1 MTNLKKLILVFIIA
15 AVALI
20 AYFGFQQEF
29 LARLIVTV
37 AGGILALSMFIE
49 MIKTLRSGSYGVD
62 LLAITAI
69 IATLLV
75 GEYWASLIIILML
88 VGGESLEDYAAGRA
102 HRALASLLEKSPDI
116 AHVKKGDTVTDVPLE
131 QVEVGSTLLI
141 RPMEVIPIDGKLLSE
156 AAVLNES
163 SVTGETKPNEL
174 VTGDDVLSG
183 AINGNSSIEIQT
195 TVVSAD
201 SQFQKIVQL
210 VKEAESTPANFVRL
224 ADRYAVPFTII
235 AYIIAGIA
243 YAISGDPVRIAEV
256 LVVASPCPLILA
268 APIAFVSGMSRS
280 SQNGAL
286 IKNGTVIEK
295 LAKAKGIFLDKTGT
309 ITEGKIRVEKVLP
322 ISQILCEI
330 NDKDKKSDEAELT
343 EEQLLQIVYTVEQS
357 SNHILA
363 KAVSSYAEE
372 RNVKSLQLTALSEVA
387 GLGVIGEIGGDRYKI
402 GRASFVGAPENDF
415 ETAFYVSKND
425 RYIGAVTFTDSL
437 RPEAKETIAQM
448 HKIGLEQ
455 ITMLTGD
462 NVRVASKI
470 AEEVGIDHVNASLM
484 PDEKLE
490 FIKNSAYKPVIMVG
504 DGVNDAPA
512 LATADIGISIGV
524 GSGTVASEA
533 ADIVLLQN
541 DLRKVTRS
549 IEISRD
555 TMKIAKQAVMIGI
568 VICIILM
575 FIAATGVI
583 PAIIGAFFQEI
594 IDVVSILYALRA
606 LRG

>member
-1 MTNLKKLILVFIIA
+1 MKNWKKLILVFVIA
-15 AVALI
+15 DVALI
-20 AYFGFQQEF
+20 AYFGFNQPF
-29 LARLIVTV
+29 LARLVVTI
-37 AGGILALSMFIE
+37 AGGILAFSMLIE

-88 VGGESLEDYAAGRA
+88 VGGESLEDYANGRA
-102 HRALASLLEKSPDI
+102 HRALAALLDKSPEI
-116 AHVKKGDTVTDVPLE
+116 AHVQTGDKVVDLPLDH
-131 QVEVGSTLLI
+131 VEIGSVLLI
-141 RPMEVIPIDGKLLSE
+141 RPMEIIPIDGKLLSE
-156 AAVLNES
+156 AVVLDEAS
-163 SVTGETKPNEL
+163 LTGETKPNEL
-174 VTGDDVLSG
+174 VRGDNVLSG
-183 AINGNSSIEIQT
+183 AINGNSSIQIET
-195 TVVSAD
+195 TFAAAD

-210 VKEAESTPANFVRL
+210 VKETEKTPAQFVRL

-235 AYIIAGIA
+235 AYIIAAVA
-243 YAISGDPVRIAEV
+243 YFISGDPVRIAEV

-280 SQNGAL
+280 SQNGSL

-295 LAKAKGIFLDKTGT
+295 LAKAQEIFLDKTGT
-309 ITEGKIRVEKVLP
+309 ITEGTIKVDSIKP
-322 ISQILCEI
+322 V
-330 NDKDKKSDEAELT
+330 KSGNEAELL
-343 EEQLLQIVYTVEQS
+343 QLVYTVEKS
-357 SNHILA
+357 SGHILA
-363 KAVSSYAEE
+363 KAVVEYAET
-372 RNVKSLQLTALSEVA
+372 KKIQPLKLTSLTEVA
-387 GLGVIGEIGGDRYKI
+387 GLGVIGEIDGEEIKI
-402 GRASFVGAPENDF
+402 GRSLFAFAPDNLNY
-415 ETAFYVSKND
+415 ETAFYVSKSGK
-425 RYIGAVTFTDSL
+425 YIGAVTFSDTL
-437 RPEAKETIAQM
+437 RPEAKATIAQM
-448 HKIGLEQ
+448 RKIGLEN

-462 NVRVASKI
+462 NQLVADKI
-470 AEEVGIDHVNASLM
+470 AKSVGIENVYAGLM
-484 PDEKLE
+484 PDEKLK
-490 FIKNSAYKPVIMVG
+490 FIQNATHRPSIMIG

-541 DLRKVTRS
+541 DLRKVTTS

-555 TMKIAKQAVMIGI
+555 TLKIAKQAVMIGI

-575 FIAATGVI
+575 FIAALGVI
-583 PAIIGAFFQEI
+583 PAVIGALFQEI

>member
-1 MTNLKKLILVFIIA
+1 MKNWKKLILVFVIA
-15 AVALI
+15 DVALI
-20 AYFGFQQEF
+20 AYFGFNQPF
-29 LARLIVTV
+29 LARLVVTI
-37 AGGILALSMFIE
+37 AGGVLAFSMLIE

-88 VGGESLEDYAAGRA
+88 VGGESLEDYANGRA
-102 HRALASLLEKSPDI
+102 HRALAALLDKSPEI
-116 AHVKKGDTVTDVPLE
+116 AHVQTGDKVVDLPLDH
-131 QVEVGSTLLI
+131 VEIGSVLLI
-141 RPMEVIPIDGKLLSE
+141 RPMEIIPIDGKLLSE
-156 AAVLNES
+156 AVVLDEAS
-163 SVTGETKPNEL
+163 LTGETKPNEL
-174 VTGDDVLSG
+174 VRGDNVLSG
-183 AINGNSSIEIQT
+183 AINGNSSIQIET
-195 TVVSAD
+195 TFAAAD

-210 VKEAESTPANFVRL
+210 VKETEKTPAQFVRL

-235 AYIIAGIA
+235 AYIIAAVA
-243 YAISGDPVRIAEV
+243 YFISGDPVRIAEV

-295 LAKAKGIFLDKTGT
+295 LAKAQEIFLDKTGT
-309 ITEGKIRVEKVLP
+309 ITEGTIKVDSIKP
-322 ISQILCEI
+322 V
-330 NDKDKKSDEAELT
+330 KSGNEAELL
-343 EEQLLQIVYTVEQS
+343 QLVYTVEKS
-357 SNHILA
+357 SGHILA
-363 KAVSSYAEE
+363 KAVVEYAET
-372 RNVKSLQLTALSEVA
+372 KKIQPLKLTSLTEVA
-387 GLGVIGEIGGDRYKI
+387 GPGVIGEIDGEEIKI
-402 GRASFVGAPENDF
+402 GRSLFAFAPDNLNY
-415 ETAFYVSKND
+415 ETAFYVSKSGK
-425 RYIGAVTFTDSL
+425 YIGAVTFSDTL
-437 RPEAKETIAQM
+437 RPEAKATIAQM
-448 HKIGLEQ
+448 RKIGLEN

-462 NVRVASKI
+462 NQLVADKI
-470 AEEVGIDHVNASLM
+470 AKSVGIENVYAGLM
-484 PDEKLE
+484 PDEKLK
-490 FIKNSAYKPVIMVG
+490 FIQNATHRPAIMIG

-541 DLRKVTRS
+541 DLRKVTTS

-555 TMKIAKQAVMIGI
+555 TLKIAKQAVMIGI

-575 FIAATGVI
+575 FIAALGVI
-583 PAIIGAFFQEI
+583 PAVIGALFQEI

>member
-1 MTNLKKLILVFIIA
+1 MKNWKKLILVFVIA
-15 AVALI
+15 DVALI
-20 AYFGFQQEF
+20 AYFGFNQPF
-29 LARLIVTV
+29 LARLVVTI
-37 AGGILALSMFIE
+37 AGGVLAFSMLIE

-88 VGGESLEDYAAGRA
+88 VGGESLEDYANGRA
-102 HRALASLLEKSPDI
+102 HRALAALLDKSPEI
-116 AHVKKGDTVTDVPLE
+116 AHVQTGDKVVDLPLDH
-131 QVEVGSTLLI
+131 VEIGSVLLI
-141 RPMEVIPIDGKLLSE
+141 RPMEIIPIDGKLLSE
-156 AAVLNES
+156 AVVLDEAS
-163 SVTGETKPNEL
+163 LTGETKPNEL
-174 VTGDDVLSG
+174 VRGDNVLSG
-183 AINGNSSIEIQT
+183 AINGNSSIQIET
-195 TVVSAD
+195 TFAAAD

-210 VKEAESTPANFVRL
+210 VKETEKTPAQFVRL

-235 AYIIAGIA
+235 AYIIAAVA
-243 YAISGDPVRIAEV
+243 YFISGDPVRIAEV

-280 SQNGAL
+280 SQNGSL

-295 LAKAKGIFLDKTGT
+295 LAKAQEIFLDKTGT
-309 ITEGKIRVEKVLP
+309 ITEGTIKVDSIKP
-322 ISQILCEI
+322 V
-330 NDKDKKSDEAELT
+330 KSGNEAELL
-343 EEQLLQIVYTVEQS
+343 QLVYTVEKS
-357 SNHILA
+357 SGHILA
-363 KAVSSYAEE
+363 KAVVEYAET
-372 RNVKSLQLTALSEVA
+372 KKIKPLKLTSLTEVA
-387 GLGVIGEIGGDRYKI
+387 GLGVIGEIDGEEIKI
-402 GRASFVGAPENDF
+402 GRSLFAFAPDNLNY
-415 ETAFYVSKND
+415 ETAFYVSKSGK
-425 RYIGAVTFTDSL
+425 YIGAVTFSDTL
-437 RPEAKETIAQM
+437 RPEAKATIAQM
-448 HKIGLEQ
+448 RKIGLEN

-462 NVRVASKI
+462 NQLVADKI
-470 AEEVGIDHVNASLM
+470 AKSVGIENVYAGLM
-484 PDEKLE
+484 PDEKLK
-490 FIKNSAYKPVIMVG
+490 FIQNATHRPAIMIG

-541 DLRKVTRS
+541 DLRKVTTS

-555 TMKIAKQAVMIGI
+555 TLKIAKQAVMIGI

-575 FIAATGVI
+575 FIAALGVI
-583 PAIIGAFFQEI
+583 PAVIGALFQEI

>member
-1 MTNLKKLILVFIIA
+1 MKNWKKLILVFVIA
-15 AVALI
+15 DVALI
-20 AYFGFQQEF
+20 AYFGFNQPF
-29 LARLIVTV
+29 LARLVVTI
-37 AGGILALSMFIE
+37 AGGVLAFSMLIE

-88 VGGESLEDYAAGRA
+88 VGGESLEDYANGRA
-102 HRALASLLEKSPDI
+102 HRALAALLDKSPEI
-116 AHVKKGDTVTDVPLE
+116 AHVQTGDKVVDLPLDH
-131 QVEVGSTLLI
+131 VEIGSVLLI
-141 RPMEVIPIDGKLLSE
+141 RPMEIIPIDGKLLSE
-156 AAVLNES
+156 AVVLDEAS
-163 SVTGETKPNEL
+163 LTGETKPNEL
-174 VTGDDVLSG
+174 VRGDNVLSG
-183 AINGNSSIEIQT
+183 AINGNSSIQIET
-195 TVVSAD
+195 TVAAAD

-210 VKEAESTPANFVRL
+210 VKETEKTPAQFVRL

-235 AYIIAGIA
+235 AYIIAAVA
-243 YAISGDPVRIAEV
+243 YFISGDPVRIAEV

-295 LAKAKGIFLDKTGT
+295 LAKAQEIFLDKTGT
-309 ITEGKIRVEKVLP
+309 ITEGTIKVDSIKP
-322 ISQILCEI
+322 V
-330 NDKDKKSDEAELT
+330 KSGNEAELL
-343 EEQLLQIVYTVEQS
+343 QLVYTVEKS
-357 SNHILA
+357 SGHILA
-363 KAVSSYAEE
+363 KAVVEYAETKKIE
-372 RNVKSLQLTALSEVA
+372 PLKLTSLTEVA
-387 GLGVIGEIGGDRYKI
+387 GLGVIGEIDGEEIKI
-402 GRASFVGAPENDF
+402 GRSSFAFAPDNLNY
-415 ETAFYVSKND
+415 ETAFYVSKSGK
-425 RYIGAVTFTDSL
+425 YIGAVTFSDTL
-437 RPEAKETIAQM
+437 RPEAKATIAQM
-448 HKIGLEQ
+448 RKIGLEN

-462 NVRVASKI
+462 NQLVADKI
-470 AEEVGIDHVNASLM
+470 AKSVGIDNVYAGLM
-484 PDEKLE
+484 PDEKLK
-490 FIKNSAYKPVIMVG
+490 FIQNATHRPVIMVG

-541 DLRKVTRS
+541 DLRKVTTS

-555 TMKIAKQAVMIGI
+555 TLKIAKQAVMIGI

-575 FIAATGVI
+575 FIAALGVI
-583 PAIIGAFFQEI
+583 PAVIGALFQEI

>member
-1 MTNLKKLILVFIIA
+1 MKNWKKLILVFVIA
-15 AVALI
+15 DVALI
-20 AYFGFQQEF
+20 AYFGFNQPF
-29 LARLIVTV
+29 LARLVVTI
-37 AGGILALSMFIE
+37 AGGVLAFLMLIE

-88 VGGESLEDYAAGRA
+88 VGGESLEDYANGRA
-102 HRALASLLEKSPDI
+102 HRALAALLDKSLEI
-116 AHVKKGDTVTDVPLE
+116 AHVQTGDKVVDLPLDH
-131 QVEVGSTLLI
+131 VEIGSVLLI
-141 RPMEVIPIDGKLLSE
+141 RPMEIIPIDGKLLSE
-156 AAVLNES
+156 AVVLDEAS
-163 SVTGETKPNEL
+163 LTGETKPNEL
-174 VTGDDVLSG
+174 VRGDNVLSG
-183 AINGNSSIEIQT
+183 AINGNSSIQIET
-195 TVVSAD
+195 TFAAAD

-210 VKEAESTPANFVRL
+210 VKETEKTPAQFVRL

-235 AYIIAGIA
+235 AYIIAAVA
-243 YAISGDPVRIAEV
+243 YFISGDPVRIAEV

-280 SQNGAL
+280 SQNGSL

-295 LAKAKGIFLDKTGT
+295 LAKAQEIFLDKTGT
-309 ITEGKIRVEKVLP
+309 ITEGTIKVDSIKP
-322 ISQILCEI
+322 V
-330 NDKDKKSDEAELT
+330 KSGNEAELL
-343 EEQLLQIVYTVEQS
+343 QLVYTVEKS
-357 SNHILA
+357 SGHILA
-363 KAVSSYAEE
+363 KAVVEYAET
-372 RNVKSLQLTALSEVA
+372 KKIQPLKLTSLTEVA
-387 GLGVIGEIGGDRYKI
+387 GLGVIGEIDGEEIKI
-402 GRASFVGAPENDF
+402 GRSLFAFGPDNLNY
-415 ETAFYVSKND
+415 ETAFYVSKSGK
-425 RYIGAVTFTDSL
+425 YIGAVTFSDTL
-437 RPEAKETIAQM
+437 RPEAKATIAQM
-448 HKIGLEQ
+448 RKIGLEN

-462 NVRVASKI
+462 NQLVADKI
-470 AEEVGIDHVNASLM
+470 AKSVGIENVYAGLM
-484 PDEKLE
+484 PDEKLK
-490 FIKNSAYKPVIMVG
+490 FIQNATHRPAIMIG

-541 DLRKVTRS
+541 DLRKVTTS

-555 TMKIAKQAVMIGI
+555 TLKIAKQAVMIGI

-575 FIAATGVI
+575 FIAALGVI
-583 PAIIGAFFQEI
+583 PAVIGALFQEI